1 MKNRKRLVSI
11 LAGIMAAIMLLTLI
25 VGLIPRPAS
34 AASSS
39 EIRKQIN
46 ELKEQKKE
54 IQNQI
59 KEVQEQYEQNSDEIK
74 DIIARKNVIDQE
86 VQLLSSQ
93 LLNINEQISAFN
105 VLIADKQDELDT
117 AQDRYLELNE
127 NTKDRIRAMEEDGS
141 VSYWEVL
148 FKARSISDFLD
159 RMNMV
164 EEIAASDQRRLR
176 ELADAADHVELA
188 QAELEEEKAD
198 LEITKAELDA
208 TQAELD
214 AKREEAD
221 ALILELIAKAED
233 LQALEAEFEAQEKE
247 FLDQIAQKELEYDEA
262 KLAEWE
268 AYMATYVPPTT
279 APSDLS
285 PGHTNNSGGTNT
297 GAPSDLSPGTSTGGN
312 PNDVSQG
319 TSGGSTYWMVPC
331 AYSSITSPF
340 GNRVSPTTGA
350 STYHQGVD
358 LDSTTGTPVV
368 ASRAGVVV
376 IAGWGNAA
384 GHYVKIDHRDGFSSI
399 YMHLDSY
406 SVSTGQ
412 MVSQGQQIGRVGA
425 TGITTGDHLH
435 FGIAYNGAYVNPCA
449 YVNLY

>member
-1 MKNRKRLVSI
+1 MKNRKRLVSV

-59 KEVQEQYEQNSDEIK
+59 KDVQAQYEQNENEIA

-86 VQLLSSQ
+86 IQLLSSQ

-105 VLIADKQDELDT
+105 VLIADKQDELDN
-117 AQDRYLELNE
+117 AEDRYQELNE
-127 NTKDRIRAMEEDGS
+127 STKDRIRAMEENGS
-141 VSYWEVL
+141 VTYWEVL
-148 FKARSISDFLD
+148 FRARSFSDLLD

-164 EEIAASDQRRLR
+164 EEIAASDQRRLQ
-176 ELADAADHVELA
+176 ELSDAADRVEEA
-188 QAELEEEKAD
+188 QEELEGEKAD
-198 LEITKAELDA
+198 LEVTKDELDA
-208 TQAELD
+208 TQEELN
-214 AKREEAD
+214 AKRQEAD
-221 ALILELIAKAED
+221 DLVLELLAKAED
-233 LQALEAEFEAQEKE
+233 LQALEAEFEEQQRE
-247 FLDQIAQKELEYDEA
+247 FLDMIAQKELEYDEA

-285 PGHTNNSGGTNT
+285 PGHTNNSSGTNS
-297 GAPSDLSPGTSTGGN
+297 GNPPSDLSPGTS
-312 PNDVSQG
+312 SG
-319 TSGGSTYWMVPC
+319 TSSGGSAYWMVPC
-331 AYSSITSPF
+331 AYTSITSPF
-340 GNRVSPTTGA
+340 GYRESPTAGA

-358 LDSTTGTPVV
+358 LDADTGTTVV
-368 ASRAGVVV
+368 ATRAGVVT
-376 IAGWGNAA
+376 IAGFANAA
-384 GHYVKIDHRDGFSSI
+384 GNYVKIDHRDGFSSI

-406 SVSTGQ
+406 CVSSGQ
-412 MVSQGQQIGRVGA
+412 MVSQGQQIGKVGN
-425 TGITTGDHLH
+425 TGISTGDHLH
-435 FGIAYNGAYVNPCA
+435 FGIAYNGGYVNPCQ

>member
-11 LAGIMAAIMLLTLI
+11 LAGLMAAILLLTLI

-59 KEVQEQYEQNSDEIK
+59 KEVQEQYEQNENEIA

-86 VQLLSSQ
+86 IQLLSSQ

-105 VLIADKQDELDT
+105 VLIADKQDELDN
-117 AQDRYLELNE
+117 AEDRYQELNA

-141 VSYWEVL
+141 VTYWEVL
-148 FKARSISDFLD
+148 FKARSFSDLLD

-176 ELADAADHVELA
+176 ELSDAADQVEVA
-188 QAELEEEKAD
+188 QEELETEKAD

-221 ALILELIAKAED
+221 ALILELLEKAED
-233 LQALEAEFEAQEKE
+233 LQALEAEFEAQEKA

-285 PGHTNNSGGTNT
+285 PGHTNNSSGTN
-297 GAPSDLSPGTSTGGN
+297 SGGV
-312 PNDVSQG
+312 PNDVSPGGSSG
-319 TSGGSTYWMVPC
+319 TTNNNTSSGGSTYWMVPC
-331 AYSSITSPF
+331 AYTSITSPF
-340 GNRVSPTTGA
+340 GYRESPTAGA

-358 LDSTTGTPVV
+358 LDADTGTPVV
-368 ASRAGVVV
+368 ATRAGMVTV
-376 IAGWGNAA
+376 AGFANAA
-384 GHYVKIDHRDGFSSI
+384 GNYVKIDHRDGFSSI

-406 SVSTGQ
+406 NVSTGQ
-412 MVSQGQQIGRVGA
+412 IVSQGQQIGRVGN
-425 TGITTGDHLH
+425 TGISTGDHLH
-435 FGIAYNGAYVNPCA
+435 FGISYNGAYVNPCQ